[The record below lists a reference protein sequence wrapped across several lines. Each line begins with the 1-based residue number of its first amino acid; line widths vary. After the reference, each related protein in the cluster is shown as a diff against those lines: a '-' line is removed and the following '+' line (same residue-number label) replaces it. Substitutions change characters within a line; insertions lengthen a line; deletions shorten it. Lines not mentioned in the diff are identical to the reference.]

1 VPFRD
6 DLIER
11 TLEQLNATLQ
21 KILQTPSDIYK
32 AETLLDEAYRKH
44 IGTDGQLLKQLSS
57 QELLSTMQTTGIL
70 DKEKSYLIA
79 ALLDAEAWVHE
90 TVGQDSSEA
99 RLKAL
104 DLYLEAALA
113 NVGADDIHERVERL
127 AKSLEDF
134 VLPEIT
140 EWRLF
145 HYEVK
150 REHFD
155 KAETKL
161 FEILETSNETEKVTA
176 QGHAFYKHLLNLS
189 DAVLEKGNLP
199 RAEVEEGYTT
209 FKARLPL
216 DSDVA

>member
-1 VPFRD
+1 MPFRD

-32 AETLLDEAYRKH
+32 AEALLEEAYRKH

-79 ALLDAEAWVHE
+79 ALLDAEAWVQE
-90 TVGQDSSEA
+90 TVGQDSSKA
-99 RLKAL
+99 QLKAL

-113 NVGADDIHERVERL
+113 NVGADDIHERIARL
-127 AKSLEDF
+127 TKPLEVF
-134 VLPEIT
+134 VLPEAT

-150 REHFD
+150 REEFD
-155 KAETKL
+155 KAETRL
-161 FEILETSNETEKVTA
+161 FELLGTSTDTQKVTT
-176 QGHAFYKHLLNLS
+176 QGQAFYKHLLNLK
-189 DAVLEKGNLP
+189 DDVLEKGGLP
-199 RAEVEEGYTT
+199 RAEVEEGYAT
-209 FKARLPL
+209 FKARL
-216 DSDVA
+216 S

>member
-21 KILQTPSDIYK
+21 KILQTPSDVYK
-32 AETLLDEAYRKH
+32 AEALLQEAYQKH
-44 IGTDGQLLKQLSS
+44 IGTDGSLLKQLSS
-57 QELLSTMQTTGIL
+57 TEILSTIQTTGIL

-90 TVGQDSSEA
+90 KVGQDSSEA
-99 RLKAL
+99 QLKAL

-113 NVGADDIHERVERL
+113 NVGADDIHERIARMTTAL
-127 AKSLEDF
+127 GAF
-134 VLPEIT
+134 VLTEAT

-150 REHFD
+150 REQFA

-161 FEILETSNETEKVTA
+161 FELLEAARDREKVLA

-189 DAVLEKGNLP
+189 NAVLEKGNLP
-199 RAEVEEGYTT
+199 RAEAVEGYAD
-209 FKARLPL
+209 FKSRLL
-216 DSDVA
+216 SQ

>member
-21 KILQTPSDIYK
+21 KILQTPSDLYK
-32 AETLLDEAYRKH
+32 AEAILEEAYRKH
-44 IGTDGQLLKQLSS
+44 LGTDGRLLKQLSS
-57 QELLSTMQTTGIL
+57 TELLSTMQTTGIL

-90 TVGQDSSEA
+90 KVGQDSSEA

-113 NVGADDIHERVERL
+113 NVGADDIHERIERL
-127 AKSLEDF
+127 EKTLEDF
-134 VLPEIT
+134 VLPETT

-145 HYEVK
+145 HYETK
-150 REHFD
+150 RERFD
-155 KAETKL
+155 KAESRL
-161 FEILETSNETEKVTA
+161 FEMLESFGTTKKVSA
-176 QGHAFYKHLLNLS
+176 QGHAFYKHLLNLN
-189 DAVLEKGNLP
+189 DDVLEKGALP
-199 RAEVEEGYTT
+199 REEVEEGYTA
-209 FKARLPL
+209 FKARL
-216 DSDVA
+216 DSTAR

>member
-1 VPFRD
+1 MPFRD

-21 KILQTPSDIYK
+21 DILQTPSELYM
-32 AETLLDEAYRKH
+32 AEALLEEAYRKH

-57 QELLSTMQTTGIL
+57 QELLNTMQTTGVL

-79 ALLDAEAWVHE
+79 ALLDAEGWVRE
-90 TVGQDSSEA
+90 TMGQDSSES

-113 NVGADDIHERVERL
+113 NVGADDIQERVEKL
-127 AKSLEDF
+127 VTTLQDF
-134 VLPEIT
+134 VLPEVS

-155 KAETKL
+155 KAETRL
-161 FEILETSNETEKVTA
+161 FVMLETSDDREKVRV
-176 QGHAFYKHLLNLS
+176 QGQAFYKHLLNLG
-189 DAVLEKGNLP
+189 DDVLEKGGLP

-209 FKARLPL
+209 FKQQLA
-216 DSDVA
+216 S

>member
-1 VPFRD
+1 MPFRD

-21 KILQTPSDIYK
+21 KILQAPSDIYK
-32 AETLLDEAYRKH
+32 AEALLEEAYRKH

-90 TVGQDSSEA
+90 TVGQDSSENY
-99 RLKAL
+99 LKAL

-113 NVGADDIHERVERL
+113 NVGADDIDKRIARL
-127 AKSLEDF
+127 VATLQDF
-134 VLPEIT
+134 VLPEAT

-150 REHFD
+150 REQFD
-155 KAETKL
+155 KAETRL
-161 FEILETSNETEKVTA
+161 FELLETSTDKGKVLA
-176 QGHAFYKHLLNLS
+176 QGQAFYKHLLNLN

-199 RAEVEEGYTT
+199 LAEVEEGYAT
-209 FKARLPL
+209 FKTQL
-216 DSDVA
+216 DSTAT

>member
-11 TLEQLNATLQ
+11 TLEQLNTTLQ

-32 AETLLDEAYRKH
+32 AEAVLEEAYHKH
-44 IGTDGQLLKQLSS
+44 IGTDGKLLKQLSS
-57 QELLSTMQTTGIL
+57 QELLSTMQTTGVL

-79 ALLDAEAWVHE
+79 ALLDAEAWVQE
-90 TVGQDSSEA
+90 KAGQDSSET

-113 NVGADDIHERVERL
+113 NVGADDIHERIQRL
-127 AKSLEDF
+127 TETLEDF
-134 VLPEIT
+134 VLPEAT

-150 REHFD
+150 QEKFD
-155 KAETKL
+155 RAETRL
-161 FEILETSNETEKVTA
+161 FDLLEVSNDREKVRT
-176 QGHAFYKHLLNLS
+176 QGHTFYKQLLGLR
-189 DAVLEKGNLP
+189 DEVLEKGSLP
-199 RAEVEEGYTT
+199 RREVEEGYAT
-209 FKARLPL
+209 FKETFT
-216 DSDVA
+216 S

>member
-32 AETLLDEAYRKH
+32 AEGVLQEAYQKH
-44 IGTDGQLLKQLSS
+44 IGTDGSLLRQLSS
-57 QELLSTMQTTGIL
+57 TQILSTIQTTGIL

-79 ALLDAEAWVHE
+79 ALLDAEGWVHE
-90 TVGQDSSEA
+90 KVGQDSSETQ
-99 RLKAL
+99 LKAL
-104 DLYLEAALA
+104 DLYLESALA
-113 NVGADDIHERVERL
+113 NVGADDIHERIARMTIV
-127 AKSLEDF
+127 LEAF

-150 REHFD
+150 REKFD
-155 KAETKL
+155 KAETRL
-161 FEILETSNETEKVTA
+161 FEILKTTLDLQKVKV
-176 QGHAFYKHLLNLS
+176 QGHAFYKYLLNLS
-189 DAVLEKGNLP
+189 DETLEKSNLP
-199 RAEVEEGYTT
+199 RAEVEEGYTA
-209 FKARLPL
+209 FKEKL
-216 DSDVA
+216 DSTAT

>member
-21 KILQTPSDIYK
+21 KILQTPSDVYK
-32 AETLLDEAYRKH
+32 AEALLEEAYRKH
-44 IGTDGQLLKQLSS
+44 IGTDGRLLKQLSS

-90 TVGQDSSEA
+90 TTGQDSSEA

-113 NVGADDIHERVERL
+113 NVGADDIHERIART
-127 AKSLEDF
+127 AKTLQDF
-134 VLPEIT
+134 ILPEAT

-150 REHFD
+150 REQFD
-155 KAETKL
+155 KAETRL
-161 FEILETSNETEKVTA
+161 FEILGTSSETEKVSA
-176 QGHAFYKHLLNLS
+176 QGHAFYKHLLNLN
-189 DAVLEKGNLP
+189 DDVLEKGGLP
-199 RAEVEEGYTT
+199 RAEVEEGYAT
-209 FKARLPL
+209 FKTRL
-216 DSDVA
+216 S